1 MMILS
6 KLLISSALSKKCWSK
21 KYFLEL
27 NVATDFYGWS
37 FLQFRGNNNIAI
49 IHTAVILER

>member
-1 MMILS
+1 M
-6 KLLISSALSKKCWSK
+6 
-21 KYFLEL
+21 LEQKIFSRIE
-27 NVATDFYGWS
+27 VATDFYGWS